1 MSCPD
6 PLHDYEDWIDENGNE
21 WKVGYD
27 NNENE
32 WVPVDH
38 GIVGSDSLGVVP
50 ENKQSYTD
58 AMVAFHQHQYKRA
71 IWKARV
77 RRHSRG

>member
-6 PLHDYEDWIDENGNE
+6 PLHDYEDWIDEDGNE
-21 WKVGYD
+21 WRVGYD
-27 NNENE
+27 NNPNE
-32 WVPVDH
+32 WIPVDH
-38 GIVGSDSLGVVP
+38 GVVSADSMTIVP
-50 ENKQSYTD
+50 EKKPSMTD

-77 RRHSRG
+77 RKHRRG

>member
-6 PLHDYEDWIDENGNE
+6 PLHDYEDWTDENGKE
-21 WKVGYD
+21 WKVGYGD
-27 NNENE
+27 CSEQSSE
-32 WVPVDH
+32 ATSSESKP
-38 GIVGSDSLGVVP
+38 
-50 ENKQSYTD
+50 SYTD

-77 RRHSRG
+77 RRHRRG

>member
-6 PLHDYEDWIDENGNE
+6 PLHDYEDWTDENGKE

-32 WVPVDH
+32 WIPVDH
-38 GIVGSDSLGVVP
+38 GIVGRDSLVIVP
-50 ENKQSYTD
+50 EKKHD
-58 AMVAFHQHQYKRA
+58 MVDFYQHQYKRA

-77 RRHSRG
+77 RRQNRG

>member
-6 PLHDYEDWIDENGNE
+6 PLHDYEDWTDENGKE

-32 WVPVDH
+32 RIPVDH
-38 GIVGSDSLGVVP
+38 GIIGSDSIVIVP
-50 ENKQSYTD
+50 EKKPT
-58 AMVAFHQHQYKRA
+58 MVDFYQHQYKRA
-71 IWKARV
+71 IWRARV